1 MVRKRVYKCGILQV
15 KNDSSTLS
23 SRLLLSP
30 PPSTVR
36 DLTSDRAEIRSVSRG
51 YWRGADGFV
60 VVYSITDRQSFQ
72 RVEKW
77 VGDIESFV
85 TDAALVLVGTKCDM
99 EDQRVVSTEEGQA
112 IATSLGTFI
121 LALP

>member
-112 IATSLGTFI
+112 LATSLGTT
-121 LALP
+121 LYLL

>member
-1 MVRKRVYKCGILQV
+1 M
-15 KNDSSTLS
+15 
-23 SRLLLSP
+23 P
-30 PPSTVR
+30 
-36 DLTSDRAEIRSVSRG
+36 EIRSVSRG

>member
-1 MVRKRVYKCGILQV
+1 VVRKRVYKCGILQV

-112 IATSLGTFI
+112 LATSLGTT
-121 LALP
+121 LYLL

>member
-1 MVRKRVYKCGILQV
+1 M
-15 KNDSSTLS
+15 
-23 SRLLLSP
+23 
-30 PPSTVR
+30 
-36 DLTSDRAEIRSVSRG
+36 
-51 YWRGADGFV
+51 

-112 IATSLGTFI
+112 LATSLGTT
-121 LALP
+121 LYLL